1 MEGVSGSGARS
12 MRYQR
17 GVIIAAPV
25 LLAAEK
31 PPAEPPKP
39 NCYEDGTTLCAWVWN
54 QTKIDWLAKLSSWDG
69 VSTVLTIVM
78 IAIGAVITRWL
89 VHRAISRVTEG
100 AGDGK
105 VPTILR
111 PLRERAPEALAQAT
125 GLLSERR
132 RQRARTIGSVLRSIT
147 SVVIFGVAVMLMLDQ
162 VGINLAPLLASAGI
176 VGVALGFG
184 AQNLVR
190 DFLSGIFMML
200 EDQYGVGD
208 IVDLGD
214 ASGTVEAV
222 GLRITT
228 VRDAHGVVWY
238 VRNGEVIR
246 VGNKS
251 QGWAV
256 VNVDVPV
263 PFGTDVDRVQQV
275 MQEAAN
281 TMASEDDWKV
291 HLLAPPESLGVEQI
305 TANGMMLRS
314 TVKTTSDAQWKVA
327 RELRARL
334 TEAVGDAGITS
345 GMVPPAPVPAPQGG
359 ANGGVAG
366 PT

>member
-1 MEGVSGSGARS
+1 MPKC
-12 MRYQR
+12 
-17 GVIIAAPV
+17 AA
-25 LLAAEK
+25 
-31 PPAEPPKP
+31 
-39 NCYEDGTTLCAWVWN
+39 NGDTLCAWVWD
-54 QTKIDWLAKLSSWDG
+54 QTHISWLAKLSSWNG
-69 VSTVLTIVM
+69 VSKIFM
-78 IAIGAVITRWL
+78 IIAIALAAFLVRWL
-89 VHRAISRVTEG
+89 IHRAISRITEG
-100 AGDGK
+100 SSEGK
-105 VPTILR
+105 VPAVLR
-111 PLRERAPEALAQAT
+111 PLRERAPEAFQQAT

-132 RQRARTIGSVLRSIT
+132 RQRARTIGSVLRSIA
-147 SVVIFGVAVMLMLDQ
+147 SAVVFGVAVMLMLDQ
-162 VGINLAPLLASAGI
+162 VGINLAPLIASAGI

-208 IVDLGD
+208 IVDLGE

-238 VRNGEVIR
+238 IRNGEVIR

-256 VNVDVPV
+256 VNVDVPI
-263 PFGTDVDRVQQV
+263 PFGTDADRVQQV
-275 MQEAAN
+275 MQQAAN
-281 TMASEDDWKV
+281 ELAAEDDWKND
-291 HLLAPPESLGVEQI
+291 LLAPPEALGVEQI
-305 TANGMMLRS
+305 TATGMMLRV
-314 TVKTTSDAQWKVA
+314 TVKTTSDAQWRVA

-334 TEAVGDAGITS
+334 TEAVDDAGFTS
-345 GMVPPAPVPAPQGG
+345 GMPAPAPVPTAQPGG
-359 ANGGVAG
+359 TAGTGG

>member
-1 MEGVSGSGARS
+1 MLYERRVRTT
-12 MRYQR
+12 
-17 GVIIAAPV
+17 IAA
-25 LLAAEK
+25 ES
-31 PPAEPPKP
+31 PKP
-39 NCYEDGTTLCAWVWN
+39 KCWEDGSTLCAWVWE
-54 QTKIDWLAKLSSWDG
+54 QTHVAWLAKLSSWNG
-69 VSTVLTIVM
+69 LSRILAIV
-78 IAIGAVITRWL
+78 AIGIGAFVVRWL
-89 VHRAISRVTEG
+89 IHRAISRITEG
-100 AGDGK
+100 NADGSLPA
-105 VPTILR
+105 VLR
-111 PLRERAPEALAQAT
+111 PLRERAPEALQHAT

-132 RQRARTIGSVLRSIT
+132 SQRARTIGSVLRSVT
-147 SVVIFGVAVMLMLDQ
+147 SAAVFGIAIMLMLDQ
-162 VGINLAPLLASAGI
+162 VNINLAPLIASAGI

-263 PFGTDVDRVQQV
+263 PFGTDVERVQKV
-275 MQEAAN
+275 MQSAAN
-281 TMASEDDWKV
+281 ELASEDEWKKD
-291 HLLAPPESLGVEQI
+291 LLAPPEALGVEQI
-305 TANGMMLRS
+305 TATGMMLRV
-314 TVKTTSDAQWKVA
+314 TVKTTSDAQWRVA
-327 RELRARL
+327 REVRARL
-334 TEAVGDAGITS
+334 TEAVDDAGFTS
-345 GMVPPAPVPAPQGG
+345 GMAAPPPPPT
-359 ANGGVAG
+359 NTGGVAG

>member
-1 MEGVSGSGARS
+1 MSHRADHPV
-12 MRYQR
+12 RYER
-17 GVIIAAPV
+17 GVTIDAVPSW
-25 LLAAEK
+25 LAADT
-31 PPAEPPKP
+31 PPKP
-39 NCYEDGTTLCAWVWN
+39 TKPSCYESGDTLCAWVWD
-54 QTKIDWLAKLSSWDG
+54 QTKLDWLAKLSSWDG
-69 VSTVLTIVM
+69 VSKVFTIIG
-78 IAIGAVITRWL
+78 IAIGAVVLRWL
-89 VHRAISRVTEG
+89 VNRAISRVTNG
-100 AGDGK
+100 SADGK
-105 VPTILR
+105 VPAILR
-111 PLRERAPEALAQAT
+111 PLRERAPEALTQAT

-132 RQRARTIGSVLRSIT
+132 RQRARTIGSVLRSLAT
-147 SVVIFGVAVMLMLDQ
+147 AVIFGVAVMMMLDQ
-162 VGINLAPLLASAGI
+162 VGINLAPLIASAGI

-208 IVDLGD
+208 IVDLGE

-238 VRNGEVIR
+238 IRNGEVIR

-256 VNVDVPV
+256 VNVDIPV
-263 PFGTDVDRVQQV
+263 PFGTDVERVQQV
-275 MQEAAN
+275 MQQAAN
-281 TMASEDDWKV
+281 TLAAEDEWKAD
-291 HLLAPPESLGVEQI
+291 LLAPPESLGVEQI
-305 TANGMMLRS
+305 TASGMMLRT
-314 TVKTTSDAQWKVA
+314 TVKTTSDAQWRVA

-334 TEAVGDAGITS
+334 TEAVDDAGVAP
-345 GMVPPAPVPAPQGG
+345 GMAPPVPAPVPP
-359 ANGGVAG
+359 ANGAPGG

>member
-1 MEGVSGSGARS
+1 VSISLS
-12 MRYQR
+12 
-17 GVIIAAPV
+17 APT
-25 LLAAEK
+25 LLAADAPAKK
-31 PPAEPPKP
+31 PS
-39 NCYEDGTTLCAWVWN
+39 CYEDGSTLCAWVWD
-54 QTKIDWLAKLSSWDG
+54 QTHVTWLAKLSSWDG
-69 VSTVLTIVM
+69 LTKIFTVIG
-78 IAIGAVITRWL
+78 IAIGAIVLRWL
-89 VHRAISRVTEG
+89 VHRAISRITDG
-100 AGDGK
+100 TGDGT

-111 PLRERAPEALAQAT
+111 PLKERAPNALQAT

-132 RQRARTIGSVLRSIT
+132 RQRARTIGSVLRSLST
-147 SVVIFGVAVMLMLDQ
+147 AVVYGVAVMMILGEA
-162 VGINLAPLLASAGI
+162 GINLAPLIASAGI
-176 VGVALGFG
+176 AGVALGFG

-208 IVDLGD
+208 IVDLGE

-238 VRNGEVIR
+238 IRNGEVIR

-256 VNVDVPV
+256 VNVDIPV
-263 PFGTDVDRVQQV
+263 PFGTDVEQVQQV
-275 MQEAAN
+275 MQKAAN
-281 TMASEDDWKV
+281 ELAAEDDWKAD
-291 HLLAPPESLGVEQI
+291 LLAPPESLGVEQI
-305 TANGMMLRS
+305 TAGGMMLRT
-314 TVKTTSDAQWKVA
+314 TVKTTSDAQWRVA

-334 TEAVGDAGITS
+334 TEAVDDAGIVF
-345 GMVPPAPVPAPQGG
+345 GMAAPPAPAPTPQGTG
-359 ANGGVAG
+359 NGSPSG

>member
-1 MEGVSGSGARS
+1 

-17 GVIIAAPV
+17 RVSIPWFATETP
-25 LLAAEK
+25 K
-31 PPAEPPKP
+31 PAEPPK
-39 NCYEDGTTLCAWVWN
+39 CYEDGTTLCAWVWD
-54 QTKIDWLAKLSSWDG
+54 QTKIDWMAKISSWDG
-69 VSTVLTIVM
+69 ISKILTIIL
-78 IAIGAVITRWL
+78 IAIVAVIARWL

-100 AGDGK
+100 NGDLK

-111 PLRERAPEALAQAT
+111 PLRERAPEALAQAG

-147 SVVIFGVAVMLMLDQ
+147 SFVIFGVAVMLMLDQ
-162 VGINLAPLLASAGI
+162 VGINLAPLIASAGI
-176 VGVALGFG
+176 AGIALGFG

-238 VRNGEVIR
+238 VRNGEILR

-256 VNVDVPV
+256 VNIDVPV
-263 PFGTDVDRVQQV
+263 PFGTDVDRAQQV

-281 TMASEDDWKV
+281 ALASEDEWKAD
-291 HLLAPPESLGVEQI
+291 LLAPPESLGVEQI
-305 TANGMMLRS
+305 TPTGMMLR
-314 TVKTTSDAQWKVA
+314 TLVKTTSDAQWRVA

-334 TEAVGDAGITS
+334 TEAVDDAGITS
-345 GMVPPAPVPAPQGG
+345 GMAPPAPVPAPQGG